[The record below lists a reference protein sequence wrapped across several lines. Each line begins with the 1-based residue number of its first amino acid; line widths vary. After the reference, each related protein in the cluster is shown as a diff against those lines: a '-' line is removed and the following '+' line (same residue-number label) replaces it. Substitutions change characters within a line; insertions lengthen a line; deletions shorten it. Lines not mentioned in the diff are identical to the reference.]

1 MRGTLESFSIVELLQ
16 MLGTARHTGTLHLEC
31 PGRLIDVRF
40 ATGRIGEARDS
51 TRVATDTVLGSLLL
65 RRALINET
73 QLDAAL
79 REQERHPRPVGTIL
93 VDHGALHERDLREV
107 LARQLANTLVAARTE
122 LSGAFVFAAD
132 PDPKP
137 VDYLTIDTQ
146 AVLIDISSVAGDYC
160 LAVEV
165 LGQADTVVVTNT
177 DYETLPAGSMT
188 MGRDEFMVL
197 ALADGHRTV
206 REITAASGLEELTV
220 VSVLGKL
227 CDAGVLLVKAERQ
240 TRAAADEELHAH
252 RDSVWAEVN
261 ALFDLATPGDEEA
274 ARTVAV
280 AQAAAAAAAAVPEGA
295 AAVPEG
301 AAAAPEAR
309 TAAAAE
315 GAAPVPEA
323 RAAAAVEGAAPASVT
338 TPVTPAASPAGSAA
352 VQPTAPGPASD
363 DEIDWDVLTPD

>member
-1 MRGTLESFSIVELLQ
+1 MQGTLESFSIVELLQ

-40 ATGRIGEARDS
+40 AAGRIGETRDS

-65 RRALINET
+65 RRALVNEP

-107 LARQLANTLVAARTE
+107 LSRQLANTLVAARTE

-132 PDPKP
+132 PDPRP

-165 LGQADTVVVTNT
+165 LGQADTVVFTNT

-240 TRAAADEELHAH
+240 TRAEADEELRAH

-261 ALFDLATPGDEEA
+261 ALFDLATPEDEEA
-274 ARTVAV
+274 ARTVA
-280 AQAAAAAAAAVPEGA
+280 AAHAAAAAAAAPA
-295 AAVPEG
+295 G
-301 AAAAPEAR
+301 AAAAPEA
-309 TAAAAE
+309 AAAAPAAVSPAPAAASAASP
-315 GAAPVPEA
+315 AAPAGPP
-323 RAAAAVEGAAPASVT
+323 GAAPAAAE
-338 TPVTPAASPAGSAA
+338 PAAATEPAA
-352 VQPTAPGPASD
+352 D

>member
-165 LGQADTVVVTNT
+165 LGQADTVVFTNT

-227 CDAGVLLVKAERQ
+227 CDAGVLLVKAERP
-240 TRAAADEELHAH
+240 TRAEADEELRAH

-261 ALFDLATPGDEEA
+261 ALFDLATPEDEEA

-280 AQAAAAAAAAVPEGA
+280 AQAAAAAGA
-295 AAVPEG
+295 ASPEG
-301 AAAAPEAR
+301 AAAAPEPG
-309 TAAAAE
+309 TV
-315 GAAPVPEA
+315 AAPPE
-323 RAAAAVEGAAPASVT
+323 GGAPAPGPA
-338 TPVTPAASPAGSAA
+338 PVTPAASPAVSAA
-352 VQPTAPGPASD
+352 VEPTAPGPASD

>member
-16 MLGTARHTGTLHLEC
+16 MLGAARHSGTLHLEC

-40 ATGRIGEARDS
+40 AAGRIGETRDS

-65 RRALINET
+65 RRALVNES

-93 VDHGALHERDLREV
+93 VDHGALHERDLLEV
-107 LARQLANTLVAARTE
+107 LSRQLANTLVAARTE
-122 LSGAFVFAAD
+122 RSGAFVFAAD

-165 LGQADTVVVTNT
+165 LGQADTVVFTNT
-177 DYETLPAGSMT
+177 DYETLPAGSLT
-188 MGRDEFMVL
+188 MSRDEFLVL
-197 ALADGHRTV
+197 ALADGQRTV
-206 REITAASGLEELTV
+206 RDITEASGLEELTV

-240 TRAAADEELHAH
+240 VKAEADEELRAH
-252 RDSVWAEVN
+252 RDSVWAEVS
-261 ALFDLATPGDEEA
+261 ALFEMAPPEAEETARVIA
-274 ARTVAV
+274 A
-280 AQAAAAAAAAVPEGA
+280 AQAAAAADETEGPPAEGPLAARPPLETR
-295 AAVPEG
+295 P
-301 AAAAPEAR
+301 AAAPEPE
-309 TAAAAE
+309 TVGPPVGGHPSAAAA
-315 GAAPVPEA
+315 GTAPPRPAAQPL
-323 RAAAAVEGAAPASVT
+323 APAR
-338 TPVTPAASPAGSAA
+338 PAGAGDEPAA
-352 VQPTAPGPASD
+352 D
-363 DEIDWDVLTPD
+363 DEIDWGILSPD

>member
-1 MRGTLESFSIVELLQ
+1 MQGTLESFSIVELLQ

-165 LGQADTVVVTNT
+165 LGQADTVVFTNT

-240 TRAAADEELHAH
+240 TRAEADEELRAH

-261 ALFDLATPGDEEA
+261 ALFDLAAPEDEEA

-280 AQAAAAAAAAVPEGA
+280 AQAAAAAAAAVPEGV
-295 AAVPEG
+295 AAVPEPGAAGSSGSG
-301 AAAAPEAR
+301 AAA
-309 TAAAAE
+309 
-315 GAAPVPEA
+315 
-323 RAAAAVEGAAPASVT
+323 PAT
-338 TPVTPAASPAGSAA
+338 TPVTPAASPAASAA

>member
-1 MRGTLESFSIVELLQ
+1 MQGTLESFSIVELLQ

-40 ATGRIGEARDS
+40 ASGRIGEARDS

-65 RRALINET
+65 RRALVNET
-73 QLDAAL
+73 QLEAAL

-165 LGQADTVVVTNT
+165 LGQADTVVFTNT

-240 TRAAADEELHAH
+240 TRAEAHEELRAH

-261 ALFDLATPGDEEA
+261 ALFDLATPEDAEA
-274 ARTVAV
+274 ARTVAA
-280 AQAAAAAAAAVPEGA
+280 AQAAAAAGAAAAESAAAVGAAAAESAAAVPESGTA
-295 AAVPEG
+295 RAPEG
-301 AAAAPEAR
+301 AVPAPE
-309 TAAAAE
+309 
-315 GAAPVPEA
+315 
-323 RAAAAVEGAAPASVT
+323 T
-338 TPVTPAASPAGSAA
+338 TPVTPAAPPAASAA
-352 VQPTAPGPASD
+352 AEPTAPGPAPD

>member
-165 LGQADTVVVTNT
+165 LGQADTVVFTNT

-188 MGRDEFMVL
+188 MGRDEFMIL

-227 CDAGVLLVKAERQ
+227 CDAGVLLVQAERP
-240 TRAAADEELHAH
+240 TRAEADEELRAH

-261 ALFDLATPGDEEA
+261 ALFDLATPEDEEA
-274 ARTVAV
+274 ARAAAV
-280 AQAAAAAAAAVPEGA
+280 VQAAAAAGA
-295 AAVPEG
+295 TATESAG
-301 AAAAPEAR
+301 R
-309 TAAAAE
+309 AAAAE
-315 GAAPVPEA
+315 SAGVAPESGAATASEGADPAPETTPVAPA
-323 RAAAAVEGAAPASVT
+323 SAASAAVE
-338 TPVTPAASPAGSAA
+338 
-352 VQPTAPGPASD
+352 PTAPEPASD